1 MTDDRPGLEVRSV
14 SVGHGAATV
23 LHGVELDV
31 RPGESV
37 GLVGPNGAGKST
49 LLWAIAGL
57 LAPSQGTIRFGGT
70 DLAGYAPERRRRLGI
85 ALLAE
90 GRRIFP
96 SLTVHETLTV
106 AHRSMGLGRSQTR
119 DAVAQCYE
127 RFPSL
132 ERRRAVT
139 AALLSG
145 GEQQMLCMAV
155 ALASEPALLLVDE
168 PFMGLAPLV
177 TASLIGH
184 FGNLARAG
192 VAMVMADESRT
203 ALERVGLDRIIDITK
218 FGSSTGQ
225 SNDRRM

>member
-1 MTDDRPGLEVRSV
+1 MTDYSQGLEVRAV
-14 SVGHGAATV
+14 SVGHAGATV
-23 LHGVELDV
+23 LHGIELDV

-37 GLVGPNGAGKST
+37 GLVGPNGVGKST

-57 LAPSQGTIRFGGT
+57 LTPSQGTIRFGGT
-70 DLAGYAPERRRRLGI
+70 DLAGYPPERRRRVGI

-96 SLTVHETLTV
+96 SLTVHETLTL
-106 AHRSMGLGRSQTR
+106 AHRSMGLSRAQTR

-132 ERRRAVT
+132 ARRHAVS
-139 AALLSG
+139 AALMSG

-155 ALASEPALLLVDE
+155 ALASSPGLLLVDE
-168 PFMGLAPLV
+168 PFMGLAPAI
-177 TASLIGH
+177 TASLIDH
-184 FGNLARAG
+184 FGNLVRAG

-203 ALERVGLDRIIDITK
+203 TLQRVGLDRIIDITK
-218 FGSSTGQ
+218 FGSGTRQG
-225 SNDRRM
+225 ND